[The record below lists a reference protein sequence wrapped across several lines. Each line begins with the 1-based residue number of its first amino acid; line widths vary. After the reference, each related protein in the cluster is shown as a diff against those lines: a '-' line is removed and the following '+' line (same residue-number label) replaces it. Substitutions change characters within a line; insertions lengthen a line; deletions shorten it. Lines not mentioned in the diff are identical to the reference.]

1 MTDRN
6 QKNNSYTSSMMGM
19 QNSLHLSMLSY
30 RRRLPKAKPTIHLP
44 PIDHHYAH
52 ISTENHTSEHHFEQ
66 KVVQAD
72 LIG

>member
-30 RRRLPKAKPTIHLP
+30 RRRLPKATIHLP

-52 ISTENHTSEHHFEQ
+52 ISTDNLTSEHHFDQ
-66 KVVQAD
+66 KLVQAA
-72 LIG
+72 LIE